1 MSAYTRIAP
10 TKEPVLK
17 KWRLLF
23 ALLIAGFAGTATAQ
37 IVGQTPLSS
46 GGNVPGNLLLVP
58 SVEYP
63 TIDSQANIETDYL
76 SAREY
81 VGYFDSD
88 KCYNYHYSETETERY
103 FYPVGAATSRTCSY
117 ANKEWSGNFLN
128 WAATQTI
135 DPFRKALTGGHRVK
149 DTTEETILEKARS
162 DGNTTNGIYPDRRLP
177 TGTGTSGT
185 RVRAATPAD
194 WTSFRARIRDLGNKM
209 RFTSGDGDVNNA
221 TVTVYD
227 PATTTLEFAN
237 RTTVFEVSVRV
248 KVCVNAMLEE
258 NCVAYPSGY
267 AKPEG
272 LIQKYAHRIRYSAF
286 GYLNDHAVS
295 RDGGVLRARQKFVGP
310 TLPDPETGIPESNPN
325 AEWDSGTGVLVRSPD
340 NQDALNT
347 NTRLSL
353 ATEDYLIKDSGV
365 INYVNKFGQMTTKNH
380 KSIDPVSEL
389 YYSALRYLRN
399 LGNVAAYTNISGGT
413 EQNRWEL
420 ADGFPVITDWT
431 DPYQYWCQNSAILGI
446 GDANTH
452 RDKNLR
458 GTTNTSEEPSMP
470 GAVSGDSVNVH
481 EWTQKVATLEGI
493 TINTEFTG
501 RNNSA
506 FIAGLAYWAHTQDL
520 RPEEEMPNKQTVSTH
535 WVDVREAQRLE
546 PLHRNQY
553 WLAAKYGG
561 FTVPDDFDS
570 VNHAT
575 ALPSDWWDTNEDTLS
590 TYPSGSMVRP
600 DNFYVASDAEKM
612 VDSLTR
618 AFAKIGS
625 ERVGSGASLAANSTR
640 LDTETR
646 TFQAQFRNMNYG
658 QINSYAVN
666 PMDGSLS
673 AQPVWTVG
681 TPVADPTSGPIPPG
695 VALTRANWASRNIR
709 VNALGRGYLQFRA
722 SNLHSSQT
730 SLLTFTG
737 MPTSGARAVT
747 AENIVDYLRG
757 SGAKEDSQTN
767 GALRT
772 RLAPETGWSPLLGD
786 VVNSTPVFVGAPNPS
801 LYSTASF
808 NGAGSYAAF
817 AAAQASRL
825 GVLYV
830 GGNDGMLHSFNA
842 STGKEVYA
850 FVPNASFL
858 RGIADF
864 ANPEYEHKYFVDG
877 DMAISDVWDGSA
889 WRTVLVGTMGRG
901 GPGIFALDITNPL
914 APTFLWEKGAADIA
928 SLGKNIGRPV
938 IAQVA
943 NGDWRVI
950 LGNGPDSS
958 SGAAT
963 LILIGATSGTVTVAD
978 TAATGSNGLSAV
990 LARDTDADGYADTA
1004 YAGDLRGN
1012 LWKFTGLSGTP
1023 APSSLFTAVD
1033 AGNVAQPITAAPNVA
1048 RDPSTGITWVFFG
1061 TGQYLNS
1068 SDLTTTQRQTWYGIK
1083 DDGGTAPARGNLVAR
1098 TFTESGAIGDFST
1111 TRTLSEGSADDL
1123 AGMEGWLID
1132 LPTSGERMVVPNRF
1146 QGGALIGTSRIP
1158 TLVDVCQPTGRGYI
1172 MAISPFTGA
1181 RLPQTFFDT
1190 NHDGLFNDA
1199 DTADG
1204 DLLSGIGFDSSANN
1218 PIFVENVMQVGLDDG
1233 TTRTIRTQGTNVDAS
1248 RMSWREVLN

>member
-1 MSAYTRIAP
+1 MLAYTRNAS

-17 KWRLLF
+17 KWRPLF
-23 ALLIAGFAGTATAQ
+23 ALLIAGFAGSATAQ

-58 SVEYP
+58 SVEWP
-63 TIDSQANIETDYL
+63 TIDSQANIESQYQTT
-76 SAREY
+76 REY
-81 VGYFDSD
+81 VGYFDSN
-88 KCYNYHYSETETERY
+88 KCYNYHYSATESERH
-103 FYPVGAATSRTCSY
+103 FYPVRAATNRTCSS

-135 DPFRKALTGGHRVK
+135 DPFRKALTGGYRVK
-149 DTTEETILEKARS
+149 DTTDETILEKARS
-162 DGNTTNGIYPDRRLP
+162 DSNTSNGIYPDRRVPLSP
-177 TGTGTSGT
+177 GTDRTLVGG
-185 RVRAATPAD
+185 AAPAD
-194 WTSFRARIRDLGNKM
+194 WTVFRARIRDLGNKM
-209 RFTSGDGDVNNA
+209 RFTGQPGSVDNA
-221 TVTVYD
+221 TVTPYD
-227 PATTTLEFAN
+227 PDSTTLNDDNDEF
-237 RTTVFEVSVRV
+237 TYEVSVRV
-248 KVCVNAMLEE
+248 KVCVNGMLED
-258 NCVAYPSGY
+258 NCVVYPSTY

-272 LIQKYAHRIRYSAF
+272 LIQKYSHRIRYSAF
-286 GYLNDHAVS
+286 GYLNDHATS

-310 TLPDPETGIPESNPN
+310 TLPDPETGIPEANS
-325 AEWDSGTGVLVRSPD
+325 AREWDATTGVLFQNPD
-340 NQDALNT
+340 SQDATNT
-347 NTRLSL
+347 NSRLSL
-353 ATEDYLIKDSGV
+353 TTEQYRIKDSGV
-365 INYVNKFGQMTTKNH
+365 INYINKFGQMTTKNH

-389 YYSALRYLRN
+389 YYTALRYLRN
-399 LGNVAAYTNISGGT
+399 IGNVAAYTNMTGT
-413 EQNRWEL
+413 EQTKWEY

-470 GAVSGDSVNVH
+470 SAVSSDTVNAH

-561 FTVPDDFDS
+561 FTVPDDFNS
-570 VNHAT
+570 VTHNT
-575 ALPSDWWDTNEDTLS
+575 ALPADWWDTNEDVLS
-590 TYPSGSMVRP
+590 TYPSGTMVRP

-658 QINSYAVN
+658 QINSFAVN

-695 VALTRANWASRNIR
+695 VALTRANWASRNIY

-757 SGAKEDSQTN
+757 SSAREDSQTN

-808 NGAGSYAAF
+808 NGASAYGAF
-817 AAAQASRL
+817 AAAQATRL

-842 STGKEVYA
+842 ATGKEVYA

-877 DMAISDVWDGSA
+877 DLAIADVWNGTA

-914 APTFLWEKGAADIA
+914 SPTFLWEKGTAEIA

-963 LILIGATSGTVTVAD
+963 LISIGVTSGTVTVAD

-1023 APSSLFTAVD
+1023 TASSLFNAVD

-1048 RDPSTGITWVFFG
+1048 RDPATGITWVFFG
-1061 TGQYLNS
+1061 TGQYLNT

-1098 TFTESGAIGDFST
+1098 TFTETGAIGDFT
-1111 TRTLSEGSADDL
+1111 ATRTLSEGSADDL

-1132 LPTSGERMVVPNRF
+1132 LPASGERMVVPNRF

-1204 DLLSGIGFDSSANN
+1204 DLLSGVGFDSSANN

-1233 TTRTIRTQGTNVDAS
+1233 STRTIRTQGTNVDAS